1 MSTQYPRTI
10 AISVWLTSHAAQVEP
25 VITAAIAAWPAIA
38 AAVSPVV
45 SAVKGALPPA
55 VQLAIRAATMAAGGR
70 P

>member
-25 VITAAIAAWPAIA
+25 VITATISAWPAIV
-38 AAVSPVV
+38 AAVAPVV
-45 SAVKGALPPA
+45 AAVKGALPPA